1 LGPISEPPAVFS
13 QLLAV
18 YRRFIAPV
26 GATVRFAKALDRAV
40 TGSINE
46 LAFEAKMMLVEND
59 LPPFRVG
66 FGLNDVQLSAIAPS
80 KSARYGK
87 PREASKALAGGIES

>member
-1 LGPISEPPAVFS
+1 MSS

-18 YRRFIAPV
+18 YRRFIVPACAAV
-26 GATVRFAKALDRAV
+26 HFAQASDRAV

-46 LAFEAKMMLVEND
+46 LVIVAKTMLVEND

-66 FGLNDVQLSAIAPS
+66 FGLNDVLLSAIAPS
-80 KSARYGK
+80 KSAKYGK